1 MRCRIHDRSARR
13 LSRFAGGLGF
23 LQMLLKDFKMSK
35 KIALVTGA
43 MGGLGTAICQSLA
56 KDGFKVVANCLPNF
70 EQKDAWLS
78 AQRDLGF
85 DFAAAE
91 GDVSNYESCAAMV
104 AKIEADVGP
113 IDVLVNNAGITR
125 DKFFPKMEKG
135 QWDAVINTNLNSL
148 FNVTHHVSAKMAERG
163 WGRIINISSVN
174 GVKGQAGQTNYS
186 TAKAGV
192 LGFTKALAAELATK
206 GVTVNAIAP
215 GYIGTDMVMAIRED
229 IRQGII
235 DTVPMKRLGRPDEI
249 GDLCAY
255 LASDKAAYITGATIN
270 INGGLHMC

>member
-1 MRCRIHDRSARR
+1 MD
-13 LSRFAGGLGF
+13 
-23 LQMLLKDFKMSK
+23 
-35 KIALVTGA
+35 
-43 MGGLGTAICQSLA
+43 GLGTAICHSLA
-56 KDGFKVVANCLPNF
+56 EEGFTVVANCLPNF
-70 EQKDAWLS
+70 EHKDAWLDT
-78 AQRDLGF
+78 QRERGF
-85 DFAAAE
+85 EFIAAE
-91 GDVSNYESCAAMV
+91 GDVSNYESCADMIAQIT
-104 AKIEADVGP
+104 KELGQ

-135 QWDAVINTNLNSL
+135 QWDAVIATNLNSL

-186 TAKAGV
+186 AAKAGV
-192 LGFTKALAAELATK
+192 IGFTKALAAELAAK

-215 GYIGTDMVMAIRED
+215 GYIGADMVMAIRED

-270 INGGLHMC
+270 INGGLYMQ

>member
-1 MRCRIHDRSARR
+1 
-13 LSRFAGGLGF
+13 
-23 LQMLLKDFKMSK
+23 MSQ

-56 KDGFKVVANCLPNF
+56 KEGFKVVANCLPNF
-70 EQKDAWLS
+70 DQKDGWLS

-85 DFAAAE
+85 DFVAAE

-148 FNVTHHVSAKMAERG
+148 FNVTHHVSAKMAERS

>member
-1 MRCRIHDRSARR
+1 
-13 LSRFAGGLGF
+13 
-23 LQMLLKDFKMSK
+23 MSQ

>member
-1 MRCRIHDRSARR
+1 
-13 LSRFAGGLGF
+13 
-23 LQMLLKDFKMSK
+23 MSQK
-35 KIALVTGA
+35 VAYVTGG
-43 MGGLGTAICQSLA
+43 MGGIGTAMCQRLHQ
-56 KDGFKVVANCLPNF
+56 DGFKVIAGCGPSRDAQKWLD
-70 EQKDAWLS
+70 EQKA
-78 AQRDLGF
+78 LGF
-85 DFAAAE
+85 TFYASAGNVSDWESTKAAFEKVKAE
-91 GDVSNYESCAAMV
+91 H
-104 AKIEADVGP
+104 GP

-125 DKFFPKMEKG
+125 DRMFLKMTPED
-135 QWDAVINTNLNSL
+135 WSAVISTNLNSL
-148 FNVTHHVSAKMAERG
+148 FNVTKQVVGDMADRG

-235 DTVPMKRLGRPDEI
+235 DSVPMKRLGRPDEI

>member
-1 MRCRIHDRSARR
+1 
-13 LSRFAGGLGF
+13 
-23 LQMLLKDFKMSK
+23 MSQK
-35 KIALVTGA
+35 VALVTGA

-56 KDGFKVVANCLPNF
+56 KDGIQVVANCLPGF
-70 EQKDAWLS
+70 PQKDEWLAS
-78 AQRDLGF
+78 QKEAGF
-85 DFAAAE
+85 DFIAAE
-91 GDVSNYESCAAMV
+91 GDVSDYESCKDMV
-104 AKIEADVGP
+104 ARIEEELGQ
-113 IDVLVNNAGITR
+113 IDILVNNAGITR

-148 FNVTHHVSAKMAERG
+148 FNVTHHISAKMAERG

-206 GVTVNAIAP
+206 GVTVNAVAP
-215 GYIGTDMVMAIRED
+215 GYIGTDMVMAIRDD

-235 DTVPMKRLGRPDEI
+235 DTVPMKRLGKPEEI
-249 GDLCAY
+249 GALCAY
-255 LASDKAAYITGATIN
+255 LSSELAGYVTGATIN

>member
-1 MRCRIHDRSARR
+1 MTQKVAR
-13 LSRFAGGLGF
+13 
-23 LQMLLKDFKMSK
+23 
-35 KIALVTGA
+35 VTGA
-43 MGGLGTAICQSLA
+43 MGGLGTAICQALA
-56 KDGFKVVANCLPNF
+56 KDGMKVVANCLPGF
-70 EQKDAWLS
+70 PQKEDWL
-78 AQRDLGF
+78 AQQKQAGF
-85 DFAAAE
+85 DFIAAE
-91 GDVSNYESCAAMV
+91 GDVSDYESCQAMV
-104 AKIEADVGP
+104 AKIEAEVGP

-125 DKFFPKMEKG
+125 DKFFPKMEKA

-148 FNVTHHVSAKMAERG
+148 FNVTHHISPKMAERG

-206 GVTVNAIAP
+206 GVTVNAVAP

-235 DTVPMKRLGRPDEI
+235 DTVPMKRLGKPEEI
-249 GDLCAY
+249 GALCSY
-255 LASDKAAYITGATIN
+255 LASELAGYVTGATIN